1 MTTHPC
7 PQPQIPAVTAS
18 QMLEADRIMTEV
30 LGVDLLQMMELAG
43 GALATLAR
51 DRFLGG
57 DPRGKQVLVLA
68 GSGGN
73 GGGGMVAARRLH
85 GWCADVEVW
94 LTRAPDLLR
103 GAAAR
108 QAQSLN
114 TLGVP
119 LHAPCERP
127 SLPTADVAIDAL
139 IGYSLDGP
147 PSSSAAALI
156 RAVNEHLAPVLSLD
170 LPSGLEATTG
180 VIFAP
185 CVRADATL
193 ALALPKMGLWAPW
206 AHEVTGEF
214 YLADIGV
221 PEAIYMCLGLDVG
234 PIFAR
239 QSLLR
244 IG

>member
-1 MTTHPC
+1 MLTHVC
-7 PQPQIPAVTAS
+7 PLPQIAAATAD
-18 QMLEADRIMTEV
+18 QMAEIDRIMTEE

-43 GALATLAR
+43 AALATLAR

-57 DPRGKQVLVLA
+57 DPRGKRVLVLA

-73 GGGGMVAARRLH
+73 GGGGMAAARRLH

-94 LTRAPDLLR
+94 TTRHPDRLR
-103 GAAAR
+103 GAAAH
-108 QAQSLN
+108 QARSLRA
-114 TLGVP
+114 LEVP
-119 LHAPCERP
+119 LHAPGAEV
-127 SLPTADVAIDAL
+127 SLPPADLVLDAL

-147 PSSSAAALI
+147 PAGTAATLIAAAN
-156 RAVNEHLAPVLSLD
+156 AQAAPILSLD
-170 LPSGLEATTG
+170 LPSGLDATTG
-180 VIFAP
+180 AVFAP
-185 CVRADATL
+185 CIHADATL

-206 AHEVTGEF
+206 AYSVTGER

-221 PEAIYMCLGLDVG
+221 PEEIYRRLDLDVG

-239 QSLLR
+239 QHLLR

>member
-1 MTTHPC
+1 MTTHAC

-18 QMLEADRIMTEV
+18 QMLEVDRVMTEI

-43 GALATLAR
+43 GALAGLAR

-57 DPRGKQVLVLA
+57 DPRGKRVLVLA

-73 GGGGMVAARRLH
+73 GGGGMAAARRLH

-108 QAQSLN
+108 QAESLRA
-114 TLGVP
+114 LGVP
-119 LHAPCERP
+119 LRAPSATP
-127 SLPTADVAIDAL
+127 SLPLGDLVIDAL

-147 PSSSAAALI
+147 PVGSAAALI
-156 RAVNEHLAPVLSLD
+156 WAANEHLAPVVSLD
-170 LPSGLEATTG
+170 VPSGLEATSG
-180 VIFAP
+180 VVFAP

-221 PEAIYMCLGLDVG
+221 PEAIYAHLGLDVG